1 MKGLLLKD
9 MIVAGRQAKSSLV
22 VVLLYLVLFR
32 DNAPVLVGLV
42 SMLCL
47 MMAISSF
54 SYDEAVKWPAYAA
67 ALPMPRRAI
76 VRAKYL
82 LSFGLLALG
91 VLLSTAVALAVTALG
106 GTPQLEEVL
115 GSALGC
121 GLIMGLM
128 ICLTL
133 PLMFRFPVEKAR
145 IFMTLAM
152 LVPTIFVVG
161 LAGILPSILP
171 SVPQTEAISNAPWA
185 LICVL
190 AVAALGIIGV
200 VSYRISV
207 RFIER
212 KEF

>member
-32 DNAPVLVGLV
+32 DNASVLVGLV

-47 MMAISSF
+47 MMAVSSF

-91 VLLSTAVALAVTALG
+91 VALSTAVALAVSTLTG
-106 GTPQLEEVL
+106 GPQLEEVL
-115 GSALGC
+115 GAALGC
-121 GLIMGLM
+121 GLIMGFM

-133 PLMFRFPVEKAR
+133 PLMFRFPAEKAR

-152 LVPTIFVVG
+152 LVPTILVVG
-161 LAGILPSILP
+161 LAGILPS
-171 SVPQTEAISNAPWA
+171 VPQAEAISSAPWA
-185 LICVL
+185 LICML
-190 AVAALGIIGV
+190 AVAALAIIGI

-207 RFIER
+207 RFFEK

>member
-22 VVLLYLVLFR
+22 IVLLYLVLFR
-32 DNAPVLVGLV
+32 NNAPVLVGLV

-47 MMAISSF
+47 MTAISSF

-67 ALPMPRRAI
+67 ALPMPRRAL

-91 VLLSTAVALAVTALG
+91 VLLSAAVALIVTALTG
-106 GTPQLEEVL
+106 GSQVAEVL
-115 GSALGC
+115 GAALGC
-121 GLIMGLM
+121 GLIMGFM

-133 PLMFRFPVEKAR
+133 PLMFRVPVERAR
-145 IFMTLAM
+145 VFMTLAM
-152 LVPTIFVVG
+152 LIPTILVVG
-161 LAGILPSILP
+161 LAGVLPSM
-171 SVPQTEAISNAPWA
+171 PQAEAVSSAPWA

-190 AVAALGIIGV
+190 AVAALVVIGIA
-200 VSYRISV
+200 SYRISV
-207 RFIER
+207 RFIEK